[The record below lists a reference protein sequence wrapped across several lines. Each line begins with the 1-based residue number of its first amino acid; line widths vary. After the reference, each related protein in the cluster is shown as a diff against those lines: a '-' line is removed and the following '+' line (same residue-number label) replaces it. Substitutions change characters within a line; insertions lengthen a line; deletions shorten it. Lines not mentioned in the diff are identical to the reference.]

1 MIGSKGRKSAVDRMG
16 NRSRSTAGKLSV
28 AITGVLI
35 FLMLLYLSLTIYSS
49 NKLAEH
55 TVFISSHPFE
65 VVISIGDVKA
75 CLSEIQIRTERLAKY
90 NSEADIELIRNA
102 LDLFYETIKEPMSTI
117 ESQYLGD
124 PNDVQAVKSTLEKL
138 VRELELYVILA
149 GDAATD
155 ELEAF
160 EAEHLYPLYEQAAV
174 QLDEITATAQE
185 RKLWYGETAE
195 ALRKAT
201 LTGSLILMSMM
212 IVALLL
218 SQYVL
223 RRQRRELVSRSLLF
237 DNLSQSIDDAF
248 LISDAKTGEVY
259 YTALNMERILGHKVK
274 SIEDACRDFP
284 QADTD
289 EICKVMKDSSYV
301 FPFVKKVKCFP
312 VNGEEHWIS
321 VRIYRADGMA
331 EPQIITIFSDCTA
344 EMSWQQSL
352 EDAMANA
359 EHANEAKSVFLSR
372 MSHEIRTPLNAVIGM
387 TTIAAASV
395 HDPDKVRH
403 CLEKIGLSSKH
414 LLMLIND
421 ILDMSKIESNKMS
434 VNKEPFDLF
443 QVISSFSGTLY
454 SQAKEKNIE
463 FAETMEGFHGQGQ
476 YLGDSLRLNQ
486 ILMNLGSNAVKFTP
500 PEGNIRLNV
509 TLLSSKHMVDMV
521 RFVVTDTGIGMS
533 KEAIQR
539 IFKPFEQADS
549 TITNRFGGTGLGMA
563 ITKNLVSLMNG
574 RIEIHS
580 EEGVGTAC
588 TIDLPFQRDNSCGE
602 QPDFT
607 NQGLRALVV
616 DDEQAVCEE
625 TAALLEKIKIQPE
638 WVMSGSAAVECVLKA
653 QRQNR
658 AFDFCLIDWKMPDMD
673 GIQVTRLI
681 RSNVGEALP
690 IVMISA
696 YDYTEIEEEAK
707 KAGVNAFLPKPLY
720 RSSVYATIKDT
731 LFKENNYTDVQTV
744 QNKLTGKRFLVAED
758 NELNREIAIE
768 LLSATGALIDAVSDG
783 LECVEAFVRSPA
795 DYYDVILMDIQ
806 MPVMNGYTAAQNIR
820 ALERRD
826 AGEVQIWAMTADAFA
841 EDIEKAKA
849 AGMNGHFAKPLD
861 IAFVNAELDRV
872 LEKSF
877 ERSAKRI

>member
-1 MIGSKGRKSAVDRMG
+1 MIGLKGRKSAIDRMG
-16 NRSRSTAGKLSV
+16 NRSAAGKLSM

-102 LDLFYETIKEPMSTI
+102 LDLFYETIKEPISTI
-117 ESQYLGD
+117 EAQYLGD
-124 PNDVQAVKSTLEKL
+124 PNDVQAVKGTLEKL
-138 VRELELYVILA
+138 VKELELYVILA

-160 EAEHLYPLYEQAAV
+160 EAEHLYPLYGQAAV

-201 LTGSLILMSMM
+201 LTGSLILMGMM
-212 IVALLL
+212 IGALLL

-248 LISDAKTGEVY
+248 LISDAKTGEIY
-259 YTALNMERILGHKVK
+259 YTALNMDRILGHKVK
-274 SIEDACRDFP
+274 SMEDACRDFP

-289 EICKVMKDSSYV
+289 EISKVMKDSSYV

-312 VNGEEHWIS
+312 VNGEERWIS

-331 EPQIITIFSDCTA
+331 EPQIISIFSDCTA

-395 HDPDKVRH
+395 HEPDKVRH

-454 SQAKEKNIE
+454 SQAKDKNIE

-509 TLLSSKHMVDMV
+509 SLLSSKHMVDMV

-549 TITNRFGGTGLGMA
+549 TITSRFGGTGLGMA

-588 TIDLPFQRDNSCGE
+588 TIDLPFQRDDSSGE

-625 TAALLEKIKIQPE
+625 TAALLEQIKIQPE
-638 WVMSGSAAVECVLKA
+638 WVMSGSAAVERVLMA

-681 RSNVGEALP
+681 RTNVGEALP

-731 LFKENNYTDVQTV
+731 LFQENNYTDVQTV
-744 QNKLTGKRFLVAED
+744 QNKLTGKQFLVAED
-758 NELNREIAIE
+758 NELNREILESMLTMNQIKVDCAVNGQE
-768 LLSATGALIDAVSDG
+768 ALDLFIK
-783 LECVEAFVRSPA
+783 SPVG
-795 DYYDVILMDIQ
+795 YYDVILMDVQ
-806 MPVMNGYTAAQNIR
+806 MPVLDGHESARQLR
-820 ALERRD
+820 ALERPD
-826 AGEVQIWAMTADAFA
+826 AKSVPIVAATANAFSA
-841 EDIEKAKA
+841 DISAALE
-849 AGMNGHFAKPLD
+849 AGMNAHISKPIDFPQLYQ
-861 IAFVNAELDRV
+861 ILNEL
-872 LEKSF
+872 LQ
-877 ERSAKRI
+877 A